1 MPRVKNVRNILRGFH
16 NLDSVLKSKDIIL
29 LTQVHIV
36 KALVLPA
43 VKQGCEKE
51 RKWKSLSRVW
61 LFATPWTN
69 YTVHGIL
76 QARILEWVAYPIS
89 SGSSWSRNQTRV
101 SCIAGGFF
109 TNWAIREPQECDG
122 WTIKKPDHH
131 WCFQIVVP
139 EKTPK
144 SPLDCKESKAVNP
157 KGNQSWIL
165 IGRTDSEAEVLI
177 LRPSNVKS
185 QLIVKDPDAGK
196 DWSQEEKKAAE
207 DEAVASLTVDVNLG
221 KLWETV
227 RNREVWP
234 VAVHGV
240 KRLGRDLVTEQ

>member
-1 MPRVKNVRNILRGFH
+1 M
-16 NLDSVLKSKDIIL
+16 
-29 LTQVHIV
+29 
-36 KALVLPA
+36 
-43 VKQGCEKE
+43 
-51 RKWKSLSRVW
+51 
-61 LFATPWTN
+61 
-69 YTVHGIL
+69 
-76 QARILEWVAYPIS
+76 
-89 SGSSWSRNQTRV
+89 
-101 SCIAGGFF
+101 
-109 TNWAIREPQECDG
+109 
-122 WTIKKPDHH
+122 
-131 WCFQIVVP
+131 
-139 EKTPK
+139 EKTLE
-144 SPLDCKESKAVNP
+144 SPLDCKEIQPIYP